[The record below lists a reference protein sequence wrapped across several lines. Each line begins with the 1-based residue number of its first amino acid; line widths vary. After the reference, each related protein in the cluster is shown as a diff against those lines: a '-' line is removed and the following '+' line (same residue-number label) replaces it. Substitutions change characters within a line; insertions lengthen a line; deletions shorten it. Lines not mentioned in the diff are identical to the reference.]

1 MKRFFQSVCAVFLLA
16 VLAVSPAFAGDIS
29 KDSGSS
35 DSTNTKTETASGTA
49 SAQSSSAVAGQPK
62 LMVYSYSTDPEY
74 LHAGETGMVSVSL
87 YNTSKTKQIR
97 NLKMTFSVEDNEV
110 LPVEM
115 GTKYLNRIK
124 ADGWYL
130 WEFEISAIDT
140 AKSGVHPATITME
153 YEDTDGNAYTAT
165 DSLFIRVRQSVS
177 LSYDEPALDTR
188 LTQGDTP
195 SFSMNLMNTG
205 KSTIYNAMLTFDIPG
220 ISNGGSVL
228 VGTIESGESKAGT
241 TNLRVDSDT
250 SGEVKG
256 TITLTYEDDY
266 GKTYTKEFPVST
278 TVEKKV
284 EIQAPVE
291 EEQQPTLSTTQ
302 IAMIVAAVIVVLII
316 IIFFIIRAVKKKRQR
331 DYDDRTL

>member
-1 MKRFFQSVCAVFLLA
+1 MNRFFHSIAVVLLIA
-16 VLAVSPAFAGDIS
+16 ALAISPAFAGDTAANDAG
-29 KDSGSS
+29 KADNAAGASS
-35 DSTNTKTETASGTA
+35 APA
-49 SAQSSSAVAGQPK
+49 SSSVAGQPK

-74 LHAGETGMVSVSL
+74 LHAGGTGTVSVSL

-97 NLKMTFSVEDNEV
+97 NLKVTFSVDDNEV

-115 GTKYLNRIK
+115 GTKYLSRIK
-124 ADGWYL
+124 ANGWYL

-140 AKSGVHPATITME
+140 AKSGVHPAAITME

-228 VGTIESGESKAGT
+228 VGTIESGDSKTGT
-241 TNLRVDSDT
+241 TNLRIDSDT
-250 SGEVKG
+250 LGEVKG

-278 TVEKKV
+278 TVEEKV
-284 EIQAPVE
+284 QIQPPTE
-291 EEQQPTLSTTQ
+291 EEEQPTLSTTQ
-302 IAMIVAAVIVVLII
+302 IAVIIASVIIVLILM
-316 IIFFIIRAVKKKRQR
+316 IFLIIRAVKKKRQR
-331 DYDDRTL
+331 EYDERTL